1 LFGVS
6 RRQREQRSTELLRAC
21 SMSEFRHRLARNL
34 SGGMKQKL
42 GLACALIHTPHVL
55 LLDEPTTGVD
65 PVSRREFW
73 AMLYSLLGQGV
84 TVLVSTSYLD
94 EAERCH
100 RLALLHEGR
109 LLICDEPAKLKTR
122 FAGSV
127 LSVIS
132 SEAQRVKAFLTAAE
146 GIAHAVV
153 VGDSVHLFV
162 DDVTRRLPQVRSR
175 LETDGI
181 PYDAIEQ
188 EPPSIEDFFV
198 QSLEG
203 TRT

>member
-1 LFGVS
+1 
-6 RRQREQRSTELLRAC
+6 
-21 SMSEFRHRLARNL
+21 MSEFRHRLAGNL

-42 GLACALIHTPHVL
+42 GLACALIHTPRVL

-65 PVSRREFW
+65 PISRREFW

-109 LLICDEPAKLKTR
+109 LLICDEPARLKAR
-122 FAGSV
+122 FAASV

-132 SEAQRVKAFLTAAE
+132 REALRVKGRLTGGH
-146 GIAHAVV
+146 GISSAIV
-153 VGDSVHLFV
+153 VGDAVHLFNPPQCAP
-162 DDVTRRLPQVRSR
+162 DFTHNYNVT
-175 LETDGI
+175 
-181 PYDAIEQ
+181 
-188 EPPSIEDFFV
+188 SIDTNVTIANLGGGPTFDTWSTISV
-198 QSLEG
+198 LQ
-203 TRT
+203 